1 LPKGVSLVLHVEQE
15 NPVLVNA
22 RVPTVKAEPVE
33 AAVAAPAA
41 ADAAKEKDAKA

>member
-1 LPKGVSLVLHVEQE
+1 LHVEQE

-22 RVPTVKAEPVE
+22 RIPTVKAEPVE

-41 ADAAKEKDAKA
+41 VADAAKEKDAKA